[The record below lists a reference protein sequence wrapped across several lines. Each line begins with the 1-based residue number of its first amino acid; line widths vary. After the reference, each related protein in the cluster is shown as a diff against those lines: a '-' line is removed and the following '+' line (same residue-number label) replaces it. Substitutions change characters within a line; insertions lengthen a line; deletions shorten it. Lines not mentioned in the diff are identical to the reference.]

1 MKAFW
6 EILRPFN
13 CLMASAAAMI
23 GLALA
28 GGIEPEPALLIFVIV
43 FLVTGAGNAINDYY
57 DKDIQC
63 EESFDRSGEIDK
75 MLTEMIEEELLEEKA
90 RAVGFVEVALTPGGI
105 ATAEKLKKE

>member
-1 MKAFW
+1 MTPQEK
-6 EILRPFN
+6 ELLLYIYDKY
-13 CLMASAAAMI
+13 
-23 GLALA
+23 
-28 GGIEPEPALLIFVIV
+28 IEEGKETIHI
-43 FLVTGAGNAINDYY
+43 DYY